1 MKRSFWNSDSGTPH
15 AVVPQSTLGTQT
27 QATTR
32 LRKCESTRDDRI
44 TKVERLEQ
52 MLYEKAVLILL
63 ECFMGLSVLTGW
75 ENLPYPVLLD

>member
-27 QATTR
+27 QATAR

-44 TKVERLEQ
+44 TKVEKLE
-52 MLYEKAVLILL
+52 
-63 ECFMGLSVLTGW
+63 
-75 ENLPYPVLLD
+75 